1 MSHGET
7 LANLRKG
14 KGYTQ
19 DEVVEYINKYSV
31 KSYTRQMVSHWEK
44 GVAMPTVEQFLLLCE
59 LYSVKDIQ
67 KTFRGIDTDF
77 QNLSRLNSLGKMK
90 VEEYISVLL
99 GNSLY
104 SISANTDIVQQRK
117 YMRLY
122 YIPVAAGLGSF
133 LDSDSYEDIEI
144 DDTVPSDADFAV
156 KVSGDSML
164 PRFIDGQIVFIK
176 EQQTLNVGEIGIFS
190 MNGDAYIKKLGN
202 GEFVSINPQYEP
214 IRFSEHDSVYIF
226 GKVVG

>member
-14 KGYTQ
+14 NGYTQ

-59 LYSVKDIQ
+59 LYLVKDIQ
-67 KTFRGIDTDF
+67 QTFRGINTGF
-77 QNLSRLNSLGKMK
+77 RNLSRLNPLGKKK
-90 VEEYISVLL
+90 VEDYISVLL
-99 GNSLY
+99 GNPLY
-104 SISANTDIVQQRK
+104 AESDKSVEKQQRR

-122 YIPVAAGLGSF
+122 HVAVAAGSGSF
-133 LDSDSYEDIEI
+133 LDSDAYDEIEI
-144 DDTVPSDADFAV
+144 DDTVPISASFAV
-156 KVSGDSML
+156 RVSGNSME
-164 PRFIDGQIVFIK
+164 PRFIDGQIIFIK
-176 EQQTLNVGEIGIFS
+176 EQQTLEVGEIGIFS
-190 MNGDAYIKKLGN
+190 INGDAYIKKLGN
-202 GEFVSINPQYEP
+202 SELISINPQYVP
-214 IRFSEHDSVYIF
+214 IRLNEFDSVHVF